1 MNTAIRENFV
11 TMPIHDQLRFL
22 RKRNRKTQEVV
33 SGLVGVSSRTLRA
46 YESAERIPD
55 YATLSILIEVLCKS
69 SFEVSTLLYTWESAS
84 GKQVSYEGTTR
95 MHH

>member
-1 MNTAIRENFV
+1 MNTTVKENFV

-22 RKRNRKTQEVV
+22 RKRNRKTQEVI

-55 YATLSILIEVLCKS
+55 YATLSILIEVLCKN
-69 SFEVSTLLYTWESAS
+69 SFEVSALLYTWESAS
-84 GKQVSYEGTTR
+84 GKQVSYEGIAMTY
-95 MHH
+95 H